1 MRNPFSRRRQA
12 SSGRA
17 NLLEALSRRKGAYTV
32 EMPDEGAGHY
42 VYDPSDSC
50 SVHSHRLEAWCN
62 VEDMA
67 TARDELHWHCMMLS
81 QLGIGA
87 EPIRQMAH
95 QLIESRQQKLGA
107 DQEALLEGEM
117 AKKEGTVKSAP
128 ALSSGEREERE
139 QAEERERDLRKEA
152 DQEGT
157 KLDGLRERFDRLPR
171 RARVPISRPLV
182 FTVSISFTIFDVGV
196 LGNAFELIPG
206 DVVWKIILT
215 IGVALAPLS
224 TAIGIAQWL
233 SAAELPIREGIKA
246 TRLAMVAGFLCIIGI
261 GLIVLFRM
269 AASGTPPLPWNAYL
283 FLAFIQSALAMAETM
298 LYTVYFDSKVGHALQ
313 ERIAAAEDQVEAIDS
328 RAIAEH
334 RRATSAQAKIGT
346 IEKQAAEAHAELD
359 RAEPERTKINAA
371 VAGEAGVLKGIVESA
386 ILEGVVAA
394 QRAEERKRR
403 EKEEGE
409 EEGFHPGFA
418 WGGATLL
425 AITIFTL
432 GIAASSINL

>member
-1 MRNPFSRRRQA
+1 MRNPFKRR
-12 SSGRA
+12 SKGNGRA
-17 NLLEALSRRKGAYTV
+17 NLLEALRRKGAYTV
-32 EMPDEGAGHY
+32 ELPDDGAGHY
-42 VYDPSDSC
+42 VYNPSDPC
-50 SVHSHRLEAWCN
+50 SIHSQRLEAWCD
-62 VEDMA
+62 VEEMA

-87 EPIRQMAH
+87 EPIRQMAN

-107 DQEALLEGEM
+107 DQEAVLEGEM
-117 AKKEGTVKSAP
+117 AKKEGTVNSAP
-128 ALSSGEREERE
+128 ARAGGEQEERQ
-139 QAEERERDLRKEA
+139 QAEERERELRKEA
-152 DQEGT
+152 DQEGV
-157 KLDGLRERFDRLPR
+157 KLDELRERFDSLPR

-206 DVVWKIILT
+206 DLIWKIILT

-224 TAIGIAQWL
+224 TAIGIAQWM
-233 SAAELPIREGIKA
+233 SAAELGIREGVKA
-246 TRLAMVAGFLCIIGI
+246 TRLAMLAGFLCIVGI

-283 FLAFIQSALAMAETM
+283 FLAFIQSALAIAETM
-298 LYTVYFDSKVGHALQ
+298 LYTVYFDSKVGQALQ
-313 ERIAAAEDQVEAIDS
+313 ERIAAAEDQVDAIDS
-328 RAIAEH
+328 RAIGEH

-346 IEKQAAEAHAELD
+346 IENQAAEARAELN
-359 RAEPERTKINAA
+359 RAEPERTKIKAA
-371 VAGEAGVLKGIVESA
+371 VEGEAGVLKGIVESA

-394 QRAEERKRR
+394 QRADERKRR
-403 EKEEGE
+403 EKEEAE

-425 AITIFTL
+425 AVTIFAL
-432 GIAASSINL
+432 GLAAGSINL